1 MIIKVK
7 NKLQNKLLLSIAIL
21 FACGSLCSFSLPPYN
36 YVLINFLVYPTL
48 FLFLTIFN
56 NQHIKLLF
64 MGLSF
69 GFGFFASSLYWIS
82 NSLTFDE
89 TFKILIP
96 ISLFVLP
103 LFLSFFYGLIFLI
116 LSFLTVKFNFSSLFK
131 VSMVFSLFEFF
142 RGTILSGFPW
152 NLIVFSL
159 SDFESTIQILSFIG
173 TYALN
178 LLAITFFLLPSI
190 FLFKLRIINKLI
202 LSSVILLIILL
213 NIQYG
218 NKRIENYNALE
229 KIKLSYAIKIVS
241 PKIKLERY
249 FSNEDPVIKI
259 NELIKI
265 SSPNTQKK
273 TLFIFPE
280 GILTGL
286 NLNNLYEYRY
296 LFEKNFSENHDIILG
311 INSIEN
317 EKIYNTLVLLN
328 NKLEIKNKYKKNKLV
343 PFGEYLPL
351 ENELKKFGIKKITQ
365 GYKSFSSSD
374 QRNLIEYNGFNILP
388 LICYEIIY
396 SGNLSNNIDYD
407 LIVNISEDGWF
418 GESIGPYQHLV
429 HSKFRSI
436 EEGKNIIRSS
446 NNGYSGLITP
456 IGNYDNLIESTESGV
471 ILVKNLTKLDKTL
484 FASQGN
490 KIFFYFNLIYISLVF
505 LLKRKGL

>member
-1 MIIKVK
+1 MIIKIK
-7 NKLQNKLLLSIAIL
+7 NILQNKFLLSIAAL
-21 FACGSLCSFSLPPYN
+21 FACGTLCSFSLPPYN
-36 YVLINFLVYPTL
+36 YVLINFLVYPIL

-56 NQHIKLLF
+56 NKHIKLLF
-64 MGLSF
+64 MGVSF
-69 GFGFFASSLYWIS
+69 GFGFFVTNLYWIS

-96 ISLFVLP
+96 VSLVVVP
-103 LFLSFFYGLIFLI
+103 LFLSFFYGLSFLI
-116 LSFLTVKFNFSSLFK
+116 LSFLKVKLDFSSLLK
-131 VSMVFSLFEFF
+131 VSIVFSIFEFF
-142 RGTILSGFPW
+142 RGTLFSGFPW

-159 SDFESTIQILSFIG
+159 SDFESTIQILSYTG

-190 FLFKLRIINKLI
+190 FLFKLKIINKIVLSTII
-202 LSSVILLIILL
+202 LSIILL

-218 NKRIENYNALE
+218 NKRIENYNRLE
-229 KIKLSYAIKIVS
+229 KINLSSAIKIVS

-249 FSNEDPVIKI
+249 FSNEDPETKI
-259 NELIKI
+259 NEIIKI
-265 SSPNTQKK
+265 SNPKKEKK

-286 NLNNLYEYRY
+286 NLNNLNEYRY
-296 LFEKNFSENHDIILG
+296 LFEKNFSENHNIILG

-328 NKLEIKNKYKKNKLV
+328 NKLEIINKYKKNKLV

-365 GYKSFSSSD
+365 GYRSFSSSD
-374 QRNLIEYNGFNILP
+374 ERNLIEYNSFNILP

-396 SGNLSNNIDYD
+396 SGNLSNNVDYD
-407 LIVNISEDGWF
+407 FIVNISEDGWF
-418 GESIGPYQHLV
+418 GDTIGPYQHLV

-456 IGNYDNLIESTESGV
+456 IGTHRNLIESTESGV
-471 ILVKNLTKLDKTL
+471 IIVKNLTKLDKTF
-484 FASQGN
+484 FAYQGN
-490 KIFFYFNLIYISLVF
+490 KIFFYFNLIYISLIF
-505 LLKRKGL
+505 FLKRKDF